1 MLYQKFF
8 NKLLFLSWFHTIDW
22 NRLNVLNLWQTS
34 IFVNEYATSR
44 EYNVIIWINIHS
56 QFFSDLRVYL
66 VDFHSI
72 FNDQLLFF
80 SLILKGWKTNVKEC
94 RNFGAY
100 LSPGEGPNIRKCWFL
115 NLVNWPSD
123 NTCITMGE
131 LRSFLDESGKRKRLC
146 RHLQVP
152 LICRS
157 SSDLDESDK
166 FHTDKPVIPV
176 HERIFWSFADSFC
189 AHAP

>member
-22 NRLNVLNLWQTS
+22 NGLNVLQSLT
-34 IFVNEYATSR
+34 
-44 EYNVIIWINIHS
+44 NIHFCLWICYIKGIACNNVNKYS
-56 QFFSDLRVYL
+56 FSVLFWSTSL

-80 SLILKGWKTNVKEC
+80 SLILKRWKTNVKEC

-100 LSPGEGPNIRKCWFL
+100 LSLGEGPDIRKCWFL

-123 NTCITMGE
+123 NICITIGE
-131 LRSFLDESGKRKRLC
+131 RTK
-146 RHLQVP
+146 HLTP
-152 LICRS
+152 LPPLS
-157 SSDLDESDK
+157 SSMLYPS
-166 FHTDKPVIPV
+166 
-176 HERIFWSFADSFC
+176 
-189 AHAP
+189 